1 MGGDE
6 SVTFLIMILESAISQ
21 SKFLLVIILKLTNVV
36 SEDTTV
42 SVQ

>member
-1 MGGDE
+1 MGGE
-6 SVTFLIMILESAISQ
+6 LSVTFLIMILESAISQ

-42 SVQ
+42 SVL